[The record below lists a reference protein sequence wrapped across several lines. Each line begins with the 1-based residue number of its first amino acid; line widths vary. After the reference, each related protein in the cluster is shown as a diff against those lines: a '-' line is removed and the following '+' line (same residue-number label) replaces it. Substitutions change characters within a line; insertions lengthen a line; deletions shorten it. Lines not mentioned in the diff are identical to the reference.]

1 MNNLSFDPQ
10 KPLQSPQR
18 HPQREQKGSAH
29 MKQYEAVYKYMED
42 HGSIT
47 PFEACMDLKVIDL
60 ARTISY
66 MRKIGYNDIVGT
78 EEKTSNQY
86 SDNIRYYRYSIRKE
100 NANA

>member
-1 MNNLSFDPQ
+1 MNNLSNNPQ
-10 KPLQSPQR
+10 KSLQSPQR
-18 HPQREQKGSAH
+18 HPQREQKGSVN

-47 PFEACMDLKVIDL
+47 PFEACMNLKVIDL

-86 SDNIRYYRYSIRKE
+86 SDDIRYYRYSIRKE
-100 NANA
+100 NADA